1 MIDKEYLKTKR
12 IKYSYS
18 QNSLGKEIG
27 VSGVAIGY
35 IESGVRMPSIKSL
48 INLCKVLDLDANK
61 LLKL

>member
-12 IKYSYS
+12 IKYGYS

-27 VSGVAIGY
+27 VSEVAIGY
-35 IESGVRMPSIKSL
+35 IERGMRMPSIKSL
-48 INLCKVLDLDANK
+48 ISLCKILDLDANK